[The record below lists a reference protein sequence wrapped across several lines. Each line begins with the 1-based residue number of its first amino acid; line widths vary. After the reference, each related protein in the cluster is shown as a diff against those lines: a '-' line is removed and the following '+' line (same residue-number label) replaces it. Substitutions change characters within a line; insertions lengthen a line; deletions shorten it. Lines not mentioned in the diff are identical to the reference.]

1 MKQMAKSKASD
12 APITPQRLFEIGWG
26 FVPLLM
32 LQAAIENR
40 VFDVLAAG
48 GKTLDQLAAATGA
61 SKRGLRALVNALAS
75 LGILHRKKDRI
86 TLAPDTAAF
95 MVSTKPGFLGG
106 IVQHLAGQLLDNFRH
121 LPEIV
126 RTGKP
131 AQAVN
136 RQKGG
141 SEFFSKF
148 VESLFNLSYPAACAL
163 ADRLAPELPKN
174 GSVNIL
180 DIAAGS
186 GVWGF
191 GMAQKF
197 PQARITAV
205 DWPAVL
211 PVTRRI
217 AQRQNLAKRLR
228 TIEGDILKADY
239 GNGFHVATLGAI
251 LHSEGEARSRKLLKK
266 VFNALAP
273 GGVIAISEF
282 VPDEDRGG
290 PPYPLLFA
298 VNMLVHTDEGDT
310 FTFKEM
316 AGWLDEAGFRR
327 VRKIEVPA
335 PFPVL
340 VATKP
345 RG

>member
-1 MKQMAKSKASD
+1 MAESKASD
-12 APITPQRLFEIGWG
+12 APVTPQRLFELGWG
-26 FVPLLM
+26 FVPALM

-40 VFDVLAAG
+40 VFDALDAG
-48 GKTLDQLAAATGA
+48 PKNLDELAAATGA
-61 SKRGLRALVNALAS
+61 SKRGLRALVNALIGF
-75 LGILHRKKDRI
+75 GILHRRNDRF

-95 MVSTKPGFLGG
+95 MVSTKSGFLGG

-126 RTGKP
+126 RTGRP
-131 AQAVN
+131 ATPVN
-136 RQKGG
+136 QQITG

-163 ADRLAPELPKN
+163 ADQLAPLLPRN
-174 GSVNIL
+174 GTLNIL

-191 GMAQKF
+191 GLAQKF
-197 PQARITAV
+197 PQSQITAV
-205 DWPAVL
+205 DWPGVL

-217 AQRQNLAKRLR
+217 AQRQKLASRLR
-228 TIEGDILKADY
+228 TIEGDILEADY
-239 GNGFHVATLGAI
+239 GKGFHVATLGAI
-251 LHSEGEARSRKLLKK
+251 LHSEGETRSRKLLKK
-266 VFNALAP
+266 VFDALAP
-273 GGVIAISEF
+273 GGVIAIAEF
-282 VPDEDRGG
+282 VPNDDRTG

-316 AGWLDEAGFRR
+316 TGWLEQAGFRQ
-327 VRKIEVPA
+327 VRQVEVPA
-335 PFPVL
+335 PFPLL

-345 RG
+345 

>member
-1 MKQMAKSKASD
+1 MAKPNASKTAV
-12 APITPQRLFEIGWG
+12 TPQRLFELSWG
-26 FVPLLM
+26 FVPTLM

-40 VFDVLAAG
+40 VFDALDG
-48 GKTLDQLAAATGA
+48 GPKNIDQLATATGA
-61 SKRGLRALVNALAS
+61 SKRGLRALVNALVGF
-75 LGILHRKKDRI
+75 GIIHRRKDRF

-106 IVQHLAGQLLDNFRH
+106 IVHHMTGQLLDNFRH

-131 AQAVN
+131 ATPVN
-136 RQKGG
+136 QQKKG

-148 VESLFNLSYPAACAL
+148 VESLFNLSYPVACAL
-163 ADRLAPELPKN
+163 ADHLAPKLPKN
-174 GSVNIL
+174 GRVNIL

-191 GMAQKF
+191 GVAQRF
-197 PQARITAV
+197 PQSQITAV

-217 AQRQNLAKRLR
+217 AKRQKLADRLR
-228 TIEGDILKADY
+228 TIEGDILQADY

-266 VFNALAP
+266 VFDALAP
-273 GGVIAISEF
+273 GGVIAIAEF
-282 VPDEDRGG
+282 VPNEDRTG

-316 AGWLDEAGFRR
+316 TGWLKQAGFQ
-327 VRKIEVPA
+327 KIRQVKVPA
-335 PFPVL
+335 PFPLL
-340 VATKP
+340 VASKP
-345 RG
+345 